1 MNGSIC
7 APIYIGLMSGT
18 SLDSIDAVAVRF
30 EPQFELLAS
39 HSEPIP
45 SAIHAAI
52 LALLTPG
59 DNEIERL
66 GRLDLQ
72 LAELFASAVNNLIS
86 THHLE
91 QKQIA
96 AIGSHGQTIRHRPEA
111 NFTLQIGDPNL
122 IAERTGITTIGDFR
136 RRDMAAGGQG
146 APLVPAF
153 HNALFRHTTVNRV
166 LVNIGGMAN
175 LTILEA
181 AEDKP
186 IRGYDTGPGNVLMD
200 SWIMQHKHESYDRDG
215 RWAARG
221 KIVPQLL
228 QQMLAL
234 PYFSEPAPKST
245 GREQFNRHW
254 LEQKVNALA
263 VSPPPEDVQA
273 TLLELTAVSIADAI
287 KSHQLSD
294 LQVFLCGGGSHN
306 SRLKA
311 RLTELLEPHY
321 LSTTAEL
328 NLDPD
333 WVEAAAFAWLA
344 YRTLN
349 RLSGNIPEVTGAAGY
364 RPLGTICWATQSPN

>member
-1 MNGSIC
+1 MSSSTHDPMN
-7 APIYIGLMSGT
+7 APLYIGLMSGT

-30 EPQFELLAS
+30 EPAFELLAC

-45 SAIHAAI
+45 AAIHAAT
-52 LALLTPG
+52 LTLFNPG

-66 GRLDLQ
+66 GRLDLE
-72 LAELFASAVNNLIS
+72 LAELFATAVENLIQLNAFE
-86 THHLE
+86 H
-91 QKQIA
+91 QQIA

-111 NFTLQIGDPNL
+111 HFTLQIGDPNL

-153 HNALFRHTTVNRV
+153 HNALFRHPEHNRV

-181 AEDKP
+181 AGDKP
-186 IRGYDTGPGNVLMD
+186 VLGYDTGPGNVLMD
-200 SWIMQHKHESYDRDG
+200 SWIMQHKSESYDRDG
-215 RWAARG
+215 RWAATG
-221 KIVPQLL
+221 KVLPALL
-228 QQMLAL
+228 EKLLAL
-234 PYFSEPAPKST
+234 PYFSEAPPKST
-245 GREQFNRHW
+245 GREQFNCDW
-254 LEQKVNALA
+254 IAQMVASLDSQ
-263 VSPPPEDVQA
+263 PQPEDVQA

-287 KSHQLSD
+287 KSHQLKD

-306 SRLKA
+306 SLLKT
-311 RLTELLEPHY
+311 RLTQLLKPHS

-328 NLDPD
+328 SLDPD

-344 YRTLN
+344 YRTLK
-349 RLSGNIPEVTGAAGY
+349 RMSGNVPEVTGAAGY
-364 RPLGTICWATQSPN
+364 RPLGAIYWG

>member
-1 MNGSIC
+1 MSTSIC

-30 EPQFELLAS
+30 EPGFELIAC
-39 HSEPIP
+39 HSEPIS
-45 SAIHAAI
+45 SAIHSST
-52 LALLTPG
+52 LALFNPG

-66 GRLDLQ
+66 GRLDLE
-72 LAELFASAVNNLIS
+72 LAELFATAVDNLIRVN
-86 THHLE
+86 HLDR
-91 QKQIA
+91 QQIA

-153 HNALFRHTTVNRV
+153 HSALFRHPEHNRV

-181 AEDKP
+181 AGDKP
-186 IRGYDTGPGNVLMD
+186 VLGYDTGPGNVLMD
-200 SWIMQHKHESYDRDG
+200 SWIKQHKQKSYDRDG
-215 RWAARG
+215 QWAAQG
-221 KIVPQLL
+221 QVLPQLL
-228 QQMLAL
+228 KQMLAL
-234 PYFSEPAPKST
+234 PYFSETPPKST
-245 GREQFNRHW
+245 GREQFNQCW
-254 LEQKVNALA
+254 LEQIVNALA
-263 VSPPPEDVQA
+263 VKPQPEDVQA

-287 KSHQLSD
+287 NSHPLSD

-306 SRLKA
+306 SQLRSRLSA
-311 RLTELLEPHY
+311 LLKPHY

-349 RLSGNIPEVTGAAGY
+349 RMSGNVPEVTGAAGY
-364 RPLGTICWATQSPN
+364 RPLGAIYWGN